1 MAPNSDWLANMFL
14 IVFLFGVVFTVVSLL
29 LGVGHAGGGHVGGHV
44 GGHTIHFD
52 LPGHHADFDIHL
64 GGEQGAAHGNGHGAA
79 HAPAHGGHVD
89 GLHDGPGFL
98 NMPTIMAFITWFGG
112 AGYVFT
118 RTLGLGAVFAVP
130 MALLSGLTGGSI
142 MFVLL
147 SRLLWPMMSKP
158 MNRSDYHLPG
168 TSARVV
174 SPIRAGGVGEIVYS
188 KGGSRFT
195 AGARSVDEQPVARGE
210 EVVILRYERG
220 IAYVQRVESILNE
233 RNERGGEVKLA

>member
-1 MAPNSDWLANMFL
+1 MPVVVQLVKGADMAPNSDWLANMFL

-29 LGVGHAGGGHVGGHV
+29 LGVGHVGGGHVGGHV
-44 GGHTIHFD
+44 GGHTIHID
-52 LPGHHADFDIHL
+52 LPGHHADFHIHV
-64 GGEQGAAHGNGHGAA
+64 GGDAHASAHGHANGGHG
-79 HAPAHGGHVD
+79 D
-89 GLHDGPGFL
+89 GLDEGPGFL

-112 AGYVFT
+112 AGYIFT

-158 MNRSDYHLPG
+158 MSRADYQLPG

-174 SPIRAGGVGEIVYS
+174 SPIRA
-188 KGGSRFT
+188 
-195 AGARSVDEQPVARGE
+195 
-210 EVVILRYERG
+210 
-220 IAYVQRVESILNE
+220 
-233 RNERGGEVKLA
+233 